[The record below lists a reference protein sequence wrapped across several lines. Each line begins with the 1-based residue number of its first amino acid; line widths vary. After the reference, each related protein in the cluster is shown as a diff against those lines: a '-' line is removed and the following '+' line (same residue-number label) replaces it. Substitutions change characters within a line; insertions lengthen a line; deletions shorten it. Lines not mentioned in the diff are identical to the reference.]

1 MFVPI
6 FVAILCEILDILSF
20 CLLFRLI
27 RCLDVFDYVVFLVWS
42 FRCRDL

>member
-1 MFVPI
+1 MFVAI